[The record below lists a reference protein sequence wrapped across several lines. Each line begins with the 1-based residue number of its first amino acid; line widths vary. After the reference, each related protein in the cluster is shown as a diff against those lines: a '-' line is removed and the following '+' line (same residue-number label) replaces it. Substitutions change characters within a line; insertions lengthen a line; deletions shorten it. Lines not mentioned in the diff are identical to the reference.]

1 MNLIALVILR
11 SLHLIL
17 ELLRWFGVVVGFS
30 LLEEPDSFLVDREAG
45 FSFIFRVVL
54 SVNNSETHISED
66 VLIEGDWSDHK
77 TLAKVLVVLELLT
90 SWLSNKEEASMTA
103 FLVPDPVISRG
114 SQS

>member
-45 FSFIFRVVL
+45 FSFIFRVYL
-54 SVNNSETHISED
+54 TVNNSETHISED

-90 SWLSNKEEASMTA
+90 SWLSNKEEARLLSGQVFDT
-103 FLVPDPVISRG
+103 ISSRA
-114 SQS
+114 S